1 MPIGPIRSAVE
12 SALTASPTFVDWLAA
27 RKGGIAITGAS
38 GWIGSAMTQFVLA
51 ALPDGAALPLRLFG
65 SAARPLRIGGRTLA
79 VEPLSGARLSGDG
92 EWLVI
97 HLAVAGADRGGG
109 DAEQVRAVND
119 RLLAEAMALA
129 DGAPGA
135 ALRARLLRR
144 GPPARAAGRTGR
156 AYGELK
162 RVQETAVRGLER
174 RRRPARADP
183 AHLQP
188 WRPLHQ
194 PLGSLRPLKLH
205 RPGPDAR
212 RDPEFAARRPVIRS
226 YVHVHEFA
234 RVVLDAALG
243 GDRIATFETAGAAEV
258 EMGDLAEAVR
268 RVLEA
273 PDVGIVRAPLDSDQ
287 PDRYVGDGD
296 AYLAALAA
304 SGASPT
310 GLGRIIADT
319 AASMRRVRA

>member
-51 ALPDGAALPLRLFG
+51 ALPDGAAPPLRLFG
-65 SAARPLRIGGRTLA
+65 SAARPLRIAGRTLA

-97 HLAVAGADRGGG
+97 HLAVAGADRGG

-129 DGAPGA
+129 DGAPVRRFVYASSGA
-135 ALRARLLRR
+135 VHQR
-144 GPPARAAGRTGR
+144 GGGPDRQ

-162 RVQETAVRGLER
+162 RVQEAAVRAWSAGGGPPVLIPR
-174 RRRPARADP
+174 IFN
-183 AHLQP
+183 
-188 WRPLHQ
+188 
-194 PLGSLRPLKLH
+194 LG
-205 RPGPDAR
+205 GPFINHWDRYALSSFIDQAQTQGVIR
-212 RDPEFAARRPVIRS
+212 IAARRPVIRS

-273 PDVGIVRAPLDSDQ
+273 PDVGIVRDPLDSDQ

-310 GLGRIIADT
+310 GLDRIIADT